1 MPTMKTPFRDRQALK
16 RLRKMEQSASLRIGE
31 HITSAFVRPWR
42 FPFLPVTFPLLCL
55 RIGLERIGWMEQPEQ
70 RVEWARPS
78 DGHGVLVYVDG
89 FTKQHAKHVRQDLED
104 MKQLQPGI
112 EIVVVCTSSF
122 QSIFKDAAF
131 PVFILPEKQ
140 HLPPK
145 KFEDWGALLEEQLG
159 GVSGFFD
166 PAMVLVVGPYPH
178 RALKNLVRSNP
189 SLNLVLDQ
197 RPNKKNRKDSSSSFY
212 THLSGVI
219 RSRLDRNDVPDNV
232 IVHRVGKIGMASW
245 LSNVFESIE
254 ATPENTHA
262 FSVENSNQLIE
273 VSRNAGRDTS
283 IISNLIDKLNVEHGI
298 EKTHALLMFT
308 LINFELQDETQDK
321 KYTRDLFV
329 AAIRSLG
336 RTNFEHMLELAE
348 WRLHRY
354 QDERAAK
361 SVIQFLRNAERLEE
375 ATTYLKYIKDEEWKK
390 REIQTVTTRML
401 AQYGIQERDSKAF
414 ESMEPFEIE
423 AIVRAELEQG
433 AFHRLK
439 IELSSARG
447 GAKRKTNVLQN
458 VLKATVEIH
467 NTLLHELILEYGM
480 FEHDSVHLARRLN
493 TFFLL
498 YGNAASAMRALE
510 LGPIEKLEAEIK
522 KTLTISAKINNTWL
536 NSIGPLSIKS
546 TIKSKPNTVLYLA
559 HMALPFE
566 SAGYCTR
573 THGLLTNLSRYNPNI
588 SVQTRL
594 GYPLDKGKL
603 RHLSEDDVKP
613 KFNVDGLIYAYETA
627 VDPGIADADERAY
640 IERASLA
647 LVERARSTR
656 PALIQAASNHV
667 NGAIGLTAARA
678 LGLPFVYEV
687 RGLWHMSR
695 VARQP
700 HFLHHAEYEAM
711 DAAEVAICKEADFV
725 LAITHAVRH
734 YLIDK
739 GVAKD
744 RILVLP
750 NGVDTHRFTP
760 IEPDEDLRS
769 ELEIGEGIVIGYVG
783 SFVKY
788 EGLDLLVEAFAK
800 LRESH
805 PNVYLLLVGDGDT
818 RNELEALVDQLDIR
832 DGVRFTG
839 RVPHDEVNR
848 YHSIINIAPFP
859 RTPDIVC
866 EFISPLKPFES
877 MAMGQVVVGS
887 DVAAL
892 REIITDGEHGRLF
905 KKGDSHDLFEVLSTL
920 VSNPEEMSRL
930 RSSGLDWVKEHR
942 DWSKLAS
949 YLNEVHNAM
958 FTGDEPPELLGSG
971 QALTILNGKV
981 STMIQGKPNLMV
993 IMDEFST
1000 TALSADANLVR
1011 PTPEN
1016 WRALLD
1022 QHRID
1027 MLVVES
1033 AWEGNDGTWHHKVGW
1048 YSDEE
1053 ITDLKH
1059 LVESCRGRN
1068 IPTVFYNKEDP
1079 VHFNRF
1085 SKTSAMFDHVFT
1097 TDEGCI
1103 TRYEALEHSSIQSVD
1118 WIQFAAQPDVHHPYD
1133 VMLSDRGGI
1142 AFAGTYY
1149 AGKYPERCEKMDM
1162 LFDAAAN
1169 HDLVIYDRQSDG
1181 GNPQYVFPERFTS
1194 HVRNKLEYHEMLQ
1207 KHREHRIFLNVN
1219 SVEDSLTMAARRIF
1233 EIPASGA
1240 CLVSGPGLAVREVFG
1255 NTVPMVHS
1263 SEQANATLTALM
1275 ADEDFLR
1282 YTIQATRHI
1291 VLKRHL
1297 NNHRLQKM
1305 LNASSLTLQRPHS
1318 VADTVIVS
1326 DTSTSIRDICLW
1338 FARQELEFTHLV
1350 LPSLPTTKA
1359 EELLVN
1365 LLQNRG
1371 LRVSHEPPKPST
1383 SPTIHIYEVMAFD
1396 HHGLDALFNEMRSTP
1411 HTVHFKSP
1419 SGELLATCNQ
1429 PTSEI
1434 EFTLEHHIFT
1444 STPQK
1449 LISTITDH
1457 TFTEFPST
1465 ILIAGHDLKF
1475 AMPIVEVLEEM
1486 GIRVLIDKWDNHNKF
1501 DAEKSRS
1508 LLEKAD
1514 AVWCEW
1520 ALGNVEWYS
1529 HAVKSG
1535 MPFFVRYHLQE
1546 RNYDYL
1552 TNSNQEAISNIA
1564 FVCQHY
1570 ETNAREIG
1578 QIDDTTPTSVIPNTM
1593 NIRGKYKRKNDNYSI
1608 GFVGM
1613 VPARKRLD
1621 LALDLLEEL
1630 LEHDSRY
1637 TLKVVGKN
1645 PEEYGWLMKRDDE
1658 REYYQNIRS
1667 RLESNPLL
1675 KSRVEFLGF
1684 VDDIREFYSSVGH
1697 VISTSD
1703 FESYH
1708 LTLADGPLHGAA
1720 AHSLSWDGA
1729 DHIYTKSWLNETIL
1743 EIAKSIRAQNDK
1755 NTTAY
1760 EAEKQS
1766 LHLVPQMSSEIIA
1779 LSMLQ
1784 ALGGVSE

>member
-1 MPTMKTPFRDRQALK
+1 MNPSLRDRQALK
-16 RLRKMEQSASLRIGE
+16 RLRKMEQSVSLRLGE
-31 HITSAFVRPWR
+31 HITKSIVQPWR
-42 FPFLPVTFPLLCL
+42 FPFLPLTFSALTIRL
-55 RIGLERIGWMEQPEQ
+55 GLEKMGLITPPES
-70 RVEWARPS
+70 RVEWKRAIE
-78 DGHGVLVYVDG
+78 GKGLLVFVDG
-89 FTKQHAKHVRQDLED
+89 YTSTHVASVKQDLED
-104 MKQLQPGI
+104 VLTLTENI
-112 EIVVVCTSSF
+112 EITVVCTSRF
-122 QSIFKDAAF
+122 KSIFLDTHF
-131 PVFILPEKQ
+131 PVFVVPDKTDLPRDKI
-140 HLPPK
+140 
-145 KFEDWGALLEEQLG
+145 EDWGILLEEQIG
-159 GVSGFFD
+159 GVSSFFQ
-166 PAMVLVVGPYPH
+166 PSVVLIIGPYPH
-178 RALKNLVRSNP
+178 RPLKNLVRSNP
-189 SLNLVLDQ
+189 TIRLIHDQ
-197 RPNKKNRKDSSSSFY
+197 RPKIDSRKKYPNQVY
-212 THLSGVI
+212 THLSGVL
-219 RSRLDRNDVPDNV
+219 RSRGDRDEIPEAVT
-232 IVHRVGKIGMASW
+232 VHRVDKIGMASW
-245 LSNVFESIE
+245 LTRMLESIE
-254 ATPENTHA
+254 STTEDMIEFKIEA
-262 FSVENSNQLIE
+262 SNRLIGAAK
-273 VSRNAGRDTS
+273 NAGRDTNK
-283 IISNLIDKLNVEHGI
+283 ISDLISEMNVEHGI
-298 EKTHALLMFT
+298 EKTHALLMYT

-336 RTNFEHMLELAE
+336 KTNFEHMLELAE

-361 SVIQFLRNAERLEE
+361 SVIQFLRNAERVEE
-375 ATTYLKYIKDEEWKK
+375 ATGYLKYVKDEEWKK

-401 AQYGIQERDSKAF
+401 AQYGLQGGESKDF
-414 ESMEPFEIE
+414 ESLEPFEVE
-423 AIVRAELEQG
+423 AIVRAELEEG

-439 IELSSARG
+439 IELSWAKG
-447 GAKRKTNVLQN
+447 GIKRKMKVLQN
-458 VLKATVEIH
+458 ILKASVEIH
-467 NTLLHELILEYGM
+467 NPLLHDLVSEFGL

-493 TFFLL
+493 GFFLL
-498 YGNAASAMRALE
+498 YGDALSAMRALE
-510 LGPIEKLEAEIK
+510 FGPIEKLETELK
-522 KTLTISAKINNTWL
+522 KTSNISTKINNKWLPSIGPISAK
-536 NSIGPLSIKS
+536 S
-546 TIKSKPNTVLYLA
+546 TFKSKPGSVLYLA
-559 HMALPFE
+559 HMSLPFE

-573 THGLLTNLSRYNPNI
+573 THGLLTNLLNFNPKI

-603 RHLSEDDVKP
+603 RHLTEEDVKAQY
-613 KFNVDGLIYAYETA
+613 VIDGLTYTYEQG
-627 VDPGIADADERAY
+627 VDPGIGDSDEVTY
-640 IERASLA
+640 IERAALA
-647 LVERARSTR
+647 LIERARSTR

-700 HFLHHAEYEAM
+700 HFLHHADYEAM

-739 GVAKD
+739 GVSKD

-760 IEPDEDLRS
+760 MKSDEDLRS

-800 LRESH
+800 LRGH
-805 PNVYLLLVGDGDT
+805 HQNIYLLLVGDGDT
-818 RNELEALVDQLDIR
+818 RNQLEALVDQLDIR

-839 RVPHDEVNR
+839 RVPHDDVNR
-848 YHSIINIAPFP
+848 YHSIIDIAPFP

-930 RSSGLDWVKEHR
+930 KDSGLEWVKEHR
-942 DWSKLAS
+942 DWTKLAS
-949 YLNEVHNAM
+949 YLNEVHNAI
-958 FTGDEPPELLGSG
+958 FTGGEPPELLGTG

-981 STMIQGKPNLMV
+981 STVIQGKPNLMV

-1016 WRALLD
+1016 WQGLLD
-1022 QHRID
+1022 EHRID

-1033 AWEGNDGTWHHKVGW
+1033 AWEGNDGAWHHKVGW
-1048 YSDEE
+1048 YSEEE
-1053 ITDLKH
+1053 IADLKQ
-1059 LVESCRGRN
+1059 LVEACRNRN
-1068 IPTVFYNKEDP
+1068 ISTVFYNKEDP

-1085 SKTSAMFDHVFT
+1085 SKTSALFDHVFT

-1103 TRYEALEHSSIQSVD
+1103 MRYEALENSSIQSVD

-1133 VMLSDRGGI
+1133 VRLSDRSDI

-1169 HDLVIYDRQSDG
+1169 HGLVIYDRQSDG
-1181 GNPQYVFPERFTS
+1181 GNPQYVFPGRFTS
-1194 HVRNKLEYHEMLQ
+1194 HVRNKLEYREMLE

-1263 SEQANATLTALM
+1263 SEQANATLAALM
-1275 ADEDFLR
+1275 ADEAFLR
-1282 YTIQATRHI
+1282 YTIQASRHI

-1305 LNASSLTLQRPHS
+1305 LNASGLTLQQPSS
-1318 VADTVIVS
+1318 VADTVIVT

-1338 FARQELEFTHLV
+1338 FARQELDFTHLV
-1350 LPSLPTTKA
+1350 LPSAPTTKA

-1371 LRVSHEPPKPST
+1371 LKVSYERPEHST
-1383 SPTIHIYEVMAFD
+1383 SPTILIYNVMAFD

-1411 HTVHFKSP
+1411 HTVHLKS
-1419 SGELLATCNQ
+1419 STGDLLATCEQ
-1429 PTSEI
+1429 PSSEV
-1434 EFTLEHHIFT
+1434 EFTLEYHET
-1444 STPQK
+1444 SSTPQK
-1449 LISTITDH
+1449 LISTITGH
-1457 TFTEFPST
+1457 TFTDAPST

-1475 AMPIVEVLEEM
+1475 AMPIVEVMEEM
-1486 GIRVLIDKWDNHNKF
+1486 GLRVLVDKWDNHNTF
-1501 DAEKSRS
+1501 NAEKSRN
-1508 LLEKAD
+1508 LLKEAD
-1514 AVWCEW
+1514 AIWCEW

-1529 HAVKSG
+1529 QNIESG
-1535 MPFFVRYHLQE
+1535 IPLFVRYHSQE
-1546 RNYDYL
+1546 YKLDYL
-1552 TNSNQEAISNIA
+1552 FDSNRNAITNLSFVGPNLLKIA
-1564 FVCQHY
+1564 S
-1570 ETNAREIG
+1570 ELG
-1578 QIDDTTPTSVIPNTM
+1578 QTKNVKNTSIIPNVLTVKNRM
-1593 NIRGKYKRKNDNYSI
+1593 LKRHDNYAI
-1608 GFVGM
+1608 GFVGL
-1613 VPARKRLD
+1613 VPKSKRLD
-1621 LALDLLEEL
+1621 LAVSL
-1630 LEHDSRY
+1630 LEHLQKFDKRY
-1637 TLKVVGKN
+1637 TLKVAGNLPSHYKWMKNRKEESDFFDGVFAKIETNHELKGKI
-1645 PEEYGWLMKRDDE
+1645 EFCGYIDDMA
-1658 REYYQNIRS
+1658 
-1667 RLESNPLL
+1667 
-1675 KSRVEFLGF
+1675 
-1684 VDDIREFYSSVGH
+1684 EFYSSVGH
-1697 VISTSD
+1697 VVSTSD
-1703 FESYH
+1703 FESFH
-1708 LTLADGPLHGAA
+1708 LTLADGPVMGCA
-1720 AHSLSWDGA
+1720 AHSLKWDGSEEL
-1729 DHIYTKSWLNETIL
+1729 YTDLWLNDDISMMANRIHMLNKTNQTSYY
-1743 EIAKSIRAQNDK
+1743 ASM
-1755 NTTAY
+1755 
-1760 EAEKQS
+1760 QS
-1766 LHLVPQMSSEIIA
+1766 YHLVKQMQPEQIA
-1779 LSMLQ
+1779 LSILS
-1784 ALGGVSE
+1784 AIGGEV

>member
-1 MPTMKTPFRDRQALK
+1 MNSALRDRQALK
-16 RLRKMEQSASLRIGE
+16 RLRKMEQSVSLRIGE
-31 HITSAFVRPWR
+31 HITKSIVQPWR
-42 FPFLPVTFPLLCL
+42 LPILPLTFPALCL
-55 RIGLERIGWMEQPEQ
+55 RIGMEKAGLITKPES
-70 RVEWARPS
+70 RVEWQREVE
-78 DGHGVLVYVDG
+78 GKGLLVFVDG
-89 FTKQHAKHVRQDLED
+89 YTTTHVSSVKQDLED
-104 MKQLQPGI
+104 ISTLRKDLD
-112 EIVVVCTSSF
+112 IVVVTTTRYQKTFAST
-122 QSIFKDAAF
+122 DF
-131 PVFILPEKQ
+131 PVFVIPEKSD
-140 HLPPK
+140 LSG
-145 KFEDWGALLEEQLG
+145 ERIDDWGILLEEQIG
-159 GVSGFFD
+159 GISSFFH
-166 PAMVLVVGPYPH
+166 PSMVLIIGPYPH
-178 RALKNLVRSNP
+178 RSLKNLVRANP
-189 SLNLVLDQ
+189 ALRLIHDQ
-197 RPNKKNRKDSSSSFY
+197 RPRAESRKKYPTQIY
-212 THLSGVI
+212 THLSGVL
-219 RSRLDRNDVPDNV
+219 RSRLDRDDVPDDV
-232 IVHRVGKIGMASW
+232 TVHRVDKIGMASW
-245 LSNVFESIE
+245 LSSVFESIE
-254 ATPENTHA
+254 ATTENTHA
-262 FSVENSNQLIE
+262 FNIETSNQLIE
-273 VSRNAGRDTS
+273 AARNAGRDTS
-283 IISNLIDKLNVEHGI
+283 VISNLIDKLNVEHGI

-361 SVIQFLRNAERLEE
+361 SVIQFLRNAERVEE

-401 AQYGIQERDSKAF
+401 AQYGIQGSDSKDF
-414 ESMEPFEIE
+414 ESMEPFEVE

-439 IELSSARG
+439 IELSWAKG
-447 GAKRKTNVLQN
+447 GVKRKTNVLQN
-458 VLKATVEIH
+458 ILKATVEIH
-467 NTLLHELILEYGM
+467 NTLLHELILDYGL

-498 YGNAASAMRALE
+498 YGDSPSAMRALE
-510 LGPIEKLEAEIK
+510 LGPIEKLEAEIQ
-522 KTLTISAKINNTWL
+522 KTSTISAKINNTWL
-536 NSIGPLSIKS
+536 SSIGPLSVKS
-546 TIKSKPNTVLYLA
+546 TLKSKPNTILYLA

-573 THGLLTNLSRYNPNI
+573 THGLLTNLSRFNPNI

-613 KFNVDGLIYAYETA
+613 EFTVDGLIYGYEKA
-627 VDPGIADADERAY
+627 VDQGIADADERAY
-640 IERASLA
+640 IERAALA
-647 LVERARSTR
+647 LIERARTTR

-700 HFLHHAEYEAM
+700 HFLHHANYQAM

-739 GVAKD
+739 GVPED

-760 IEPDEDLRS
+760 IEPDEDLRA

-800 LRESH
+800 LRERH
-805 PNVYLLLVGDGDT
+805 AGVYLLLVGDGDT
-818 RNELEALVDQLDIR
+818 RNELEAMVDQLGIR

-839 RVPHDEVNR
+839 RVPHDDVNR
-848 YHSIINIAPFP
+848 YHSIIDIAPFP

-930 RSSGLDWVKEHR
+930 RDSGLDWVKEHR
-942 DWSKLAS
+942 DWNKLAS
-949 YLNEVHNAM
+949 YLHEVHNAI
-958 FTGDEPPELLGSG
+958 FTGGEPPELLGSG

-981 STMIQGKPNLMV
+981 STVLQGKPNLMV

-1011 PTPEN
+1011 PTPDN
-1016 WRALLD
+1016 WQVLLD
-1022 QHRID
+1022 DHRID

-1033 AWEGNDGTWHHKVGW
+1033 AWEGNDGAWHHKVGW
-1048 YSDEE
+1048 YSEEE
-1053 ITDLKH
+1053 IAELKQ
-1059 LVESCRGRN
+1059 LVEACRDRN

-1085 SKTSAMFDHVFT
+1085 SKTSALFDHVFT

-1133 VMLSDRGGI
+1133 TVLSDRSDI

-1162 LFDAAAN
+1162 LFDAAAD
-1169 HDLVIYDRQSDG
+1169 HSLVIYDRQSDG
-1181 GNPQYVFPERFTS
+1181 GNPQYVFPERFLS
-1194 HVRNKLEYHEMLQ
+1194 HVHDKLEYHEMLQ

-1263 SEQANATLTALM
+1263 SEQAHATLDALM
-1275 ADEDFLR
+1275 ADEAFLR
-1282 YTIQATRHI
+1282 YTIQASRQI
-1291 VLKRHL
+1291 VLKQHL
-1297 NNHRLQKM
+1297 NSHRLQKM
-1305 LNASSLTLQRPHS
+1305 LNASSLTLQRPSS
-1318 VADTVIVS
+1318 VADTVIVT
-1326 DTSTSIRDICLW
+1326 DTSTSIHDICLW

-1350 LPSLPTTKA
+1350 LPSAPSTKA

-1365 LLQNRG
+1365 LLKRRG
-1371 LRVSHEPPKPST
+1371 LKVSYEQPEAST
-1383 SPTIHIYEVMAFD
+1383 SPTIRIHEVRAFD
-1396 HHGLDALFNEMRSTP
+1396 HHGLNSMFNEMRSTP
-1411 HTVHFKSP
+1411 HTVHLKS
-1419 SGELLATCNQ
+1419 STGDLLATCKQ

-1434 EFTLEHHIFT
+1434 EFSLEHHVPT
-1444 STPQK
+1444 LPPEK
-1449 LISTITDH
+1449 LISTITEH
-1457 TFTEFPST
+1457 TFTEVPST

-1486 GIRVLIDKWDNHNKF
+1486 GIRVLVDKWDNHNKF
-1501 DAEKSRS
+1501 DAEQSRT

-1529 HAVKSG
+1529 QNIKSG
-1535 MPFFVRYHLQE
+1535 IPLFVRYHSQE
-1546 RNYDYL
+1546 YKLDYL
-1552 TNSNQEAISNIA
+1552 FDSNRNAITNLSFVGLNLLKIA
-1564 FVCQHY
+1564 SDL
-1570 ETNAREIG
+1570 G
-1578 QIDDTTPTSVIPNTM
+1578 QTENVKNTSIIPN
-1593 NIRGKYKRKNDNYSI
+1593 ILAIKNQMLGRHDNYVI
-1608 GFVGM
+1608 GFVGL
-1613 VPARKRLD
+1613 VPKSKRLD
-1621 LALDLLEEL
+1621 LAVNL
-1630 LEHDSRY
+1630 LEHLQKLDKRY
-1637 TLKVVGKN
+1637 SLKVAGNLPDNYSWMKNRKDESEFFDNVFGKIGAN
-1645 PEEYGWLMKRDDE
+1645 HELKGKIEFCGHIDDMA
-1658 REYYQNIRS
+1658 
-1667 RLESNPLL
+1667 
-1675 KSRVEFLGF
+1675 
-1684 VDDIREFYSSVGH
+1684 EFYSSVGH
-1697 VISTSD
+1697 VVSTSD
-1703 FESYH
+1703 FESFH
-1708 LTLADGPLHGAA
+1708 LTLADGPVMGCA
-1720 AHSLSWDGA
+1720 AHSLKWDGSEQ
-1729 DHIYTKSWLNETIL
+1729 IYTDLWLNDDIHLMADRIHMLNKTNQTSYY
-1743 EIAKSIRAQNDK
+1743 ASM
-1755 NTTAY
+1755 
-1760 EAEKQS
+1760 QS
-1766 LHLVPQMSSEIIA
+1766 HHLVKQMQPEQVA
-1779 LSMLQ
+1779 LSILS
-1784 ALGGVSE
+1784 AIWGGIE

>member
-1 MPTMKTPFRDRQALK
+1 MNSALRDRQALK
-16 RLRKMEQSASLRIGE
+16 RLRKMEQSVSLRIGE
-31 HITSAFVRPWR
+31 HLTRSIVQPWR
-42 FPFLPVTFPLLCL
+42 LPILPLTFSALCL
-55 RIGLERIGWMEQPEQ
+55 RIGLEKTGLISSPES
-70 RVEWARPS
+70 RVEWQREVQGKGLLVFI
-78 DGHGVLVYVDG
+78 DGYTNTHVSSVKQDIEDLVSLR
-89 FTKQHAKHVRQDLED
+89 KDLE
-104 MKQLQPGI
+104 
-112 EIVVVCTSSF
+112 VAVVCTSCY
-122 QSIFKDAAF
+122 QNIFSDADF
-131 PVFILPEKQ
+131 PVFTLPDKSELLGKRID
-140 HLPPK
+140 
-145 KFEDWGALLEEQLG
+145 DWGILLEEQIG
-159 GVSGFFD
+159 GVSSFFQ
-166 PAMVLVVGPYPH
+166 PSMVLIIGPYPH
-178 RALKNLVRSNP
+178 RPLKNLVRANP
-189 SLNLVLDQ
+189 AVRLIHDQ
-197 RPNKKNRKDSSSSFY
+197 RPRVDSKKKYPTQIY
-212 THLSGVI
+212 THLTGVL
-219 RSRLDRNDVPDNV
+219 RSRLDRDNIPDAV
-232 IVHRVGKIGMASW
+232 TVHRVDKIGMASW
-245 LSNVFESIE
+245 LSRVLESIE
-254 ATPENTHA
+254 TPKENATEFNNEA
-262 FSVENSNQLIE
+262 SYRLIE
-273 VSRNAGRDTS
+273 TSKNAGRDTNKIS
-283 IISNLIDKLNVEHGI
+283 AIINEINLEHGI
-298 EKTHALLMFT
+298 EKTHALLMHT

-336 RTNFEHMLELAE
+336 GTNFEHMLELAE

-361 SVIQFLRNAERLEE
+361 SVIQFLRNAERVEE
-375 ATTYLKYIKDEEWKK
+375 ATGYLKYVKDEEWKK

-401 AQYGIQERDSKAF
+401 AQYGLQGGESKDF
-414 ESMEPFEIE
+414 ESLEPFEVE
-423 AIVRAELEQG
+423 AIVRAELEEG

-439 IELSSARG
+439 IELSWAKG
-447 GAKRKTNVLQN
+447 GIKRKMKVLQN
-458 VLKATVEIH
+458 ILKASVEIH
-467 NTLLHELILEYGM
+467 NPLLHDLVSEFGL

-493 TFFLL
+493 GFFLL
-498 YGNAASAMRALE
+498 YGDALSAMRALE
-510 LGPIEKLEAEIK
+510 FGPIEKLETELK
-522 KTLTISAKINNTWL
+522 KTSNISTKINNKWLPSIGPISAK
-536 NSIGPLSIKS
+536 S
-546 TIKSKPNTVLYLA
+546 TFKSKPGSVLYLA
-559 HMALPFE
+559 HMSLPFE

-573 THGLLTNLSRYNPNI
+573 THGLLTNLLNFNPKI

-603 RHLSEDDVKP
+603 RHLTEEDVKAQY
-613 KFNVDGLIYAYETA
+613 VIDGLTYTYEQG
-627 VDPGIADADERAY
+627 VDPGIGDSDEVTY
-640 IERASLA
+640 IERAALA
-647 LVERARSTR
+647 LIERARSTR

-700 HFLHHAEYEAM
+700 HFLHHADYEAM

-739 GVAKD
+739 GVPKD

-760 IEPDEDLRS
+760 MKSDEDLRS

-800 LRESH
+800 LRGH
-805 PNVYLLLVGDGDT
+805 HQNIYLLLVGDGDT
-818 RNELEALVDQLDIR
+818 RNQLEALVDQLDIR

-839 RVPHDEVNR
+839 RVPHDDVNR
-848 YHSIINIAPFP
+848 YHSIIDIAPFP

-930 RSSGLDWVKEHR
+930 KDSGLEWVKEHR
-942 DWSKLAS
+942 DWTKLAS
-949 YLNEVHNAM
+949 YLNEVHNAI
-958 FTGDEPPELLGSG
+958 FTGGEPPELLGTG

-981 STMIQGKPNLMV
+981 STVIQGKPNLMV

-1016 WRALLD
+1016 WQGLLD
-1022 QHRID
+1022 EHRID

-1033 AWEGNDGTWHHKVGW
+1033 AWEGNDGAWHHKVGW
-1048 YSDEE
+1048 YSEEE
-1053 ITDLKH
+1053 IADLKQ
-1059 LVESCRGRN
+1059 LVEACRNRN
-1068 IPTVFYNKEDP
+1068 ISTVFYNKEDP

-1085 SKTSAMFDHVFT
+1085 SKTSALFDHVFT

-1103 TRYEALEHSSIQSVD
+1103 MRYEALENSSIQSVD

-1133 VMLSDRGGI
+1133 VRLSDRSDI

-1169 HDLVIYDRQSDG
+1169 HGLVIYDRQSDG
-1181 GNPQYVFPERFTS
+1181 GNPQYVFPGRFTS
-1194 HVRNKLEYHEMLQ
+1194 HVRNKLEYREMLE

-1263 SEQANATLTALM
+1263 SEQANATLAALM
-1275 ADEDFLR
+1275 ADEAFLR
-1282 YTIQATRHI
+1282 YTIQASRHI

-1305 LNASSLTLQRPHS
+1305 LNASGLTLQQPSS
-1318 VADTVIVS
+1318 VADTVIVT

-1338 FARQELEFTHLV
+1338 FARQELDFTHLV
-1350 LPSLPTTKA
+1350 LPSAPSTKA

-1371 LRVSHEPPKPST
+1371 LKVSYERPEHST
-1383 SPTIHIYEVMAFD
+1383 SPTILIYNVMAFD

-1411 HTVHFKSP
+1411 HTVHLKS
-1419 SGELLATCNQ
+1419 STGDLLATCEQ
-1429 PTSEI
+1429 PSSEV
-1434 EFTLEHHIFT
+1434 EFTLEYHET
-1444 STPQK
+1444 SSTPQK

-1457 TFTEFPST
+1457 TFTDAPST

-1475 AMPIVEVLEEM
+1475 AMPIVEVMEEM
-1486 GIRVLIDKWDNHNKF
+1486 GLRVLVDKWDNHNTF
-1501 DAEKSRS
+1501 NAEKSRN
-1508 LLEKAD
+1508 LLKEAD
-1514 AVWCEW
+1514 AIWCEW

-1529 HAVKSG
+1529 QNIEAG
-1535 MPFFVRYHLQE
+1535 IPLFVRYHSQE
-1546 RNYDYL
+1546 YKLDYL
-1552 TNSNQEAISNIA
+1552 FDSNRNAITNLSFVGPNLLKIA
-1564 FVCQHY
+1564 S
-1570 ETNAREIG
+1570 ELG
-1578 QIDDTTPTSVIPNTM
+1578 QTKNVKNTSIIPNVLTVKNRM
-1593 NIRGKYKRKNDNYSI
+1593 LKRHDNYAI
-1608 GFVGM
+1608 GFVGL
-1613 VPARKRLD
+1613 VPKSKRLD
-1621 LALDLLEEL
+1621 LAVSL
-1630 LEHDSRY
+1630 LEHLQKFDKRY
-1637 TLKVVGKN
+1637 TLKVAGNLPDSYKWMKNRKEESDFFDGIFAKLEGNHELKGKI
-1645 PEEYGWLMKRDDE
+1645 EFCGHIDDMA
-1658 REYYQNIRS
+1658 
-1667 RLESNPLL
+1667 
-1675 KSRVEFLGF
+1675 
-1684 VDDIREFYSSVGH
+1684 EFYSSVGH
-1697 VISTSD
+1697 VVSTSD
-1703 FESYH
+1703 FESFH
-1708 LTLADGPLHGAA
+1708 LTLADGPVLGCA
-1720 AHSLSWDGA
+1720 AHSLKWDGSEK
-1729 DHIYTKSWLNETIL
+1729 IYSDLWLNDDIL
-1743 EIAKSIRAQNDK
+1743 LMANRINMLNKTNQTSYYASM
-1755 NTTAY
+1755 
-1760 EAEKQS
+1760 QS
-1766 LHLVPQMSSEIIA
+1766 HHLVKQMQPEQVT
-1779 LSMLQ
+1779 LSILS
-1784 ALGGVSE
+1784 AIGEGIE

>member
-1 MPTMKTPFRDRQALK
+1 MNSGLRDRQALK
-16 RLRKMEQSASLRIGE
+16 RLRKMEQSVSLRIGE
-31 HITSAFVRPWR
+31 HITKSIVQPWR
-42 FPFLPVTFPLLCL
+42 LPIFPLTFPALCL
-55 RIGLERIGWMEQPEQ
+55 RIGLEKIGLLAKPES
-70 RVEWARPS
+70 RVEWQREVE
-78 DGHGVLVYVDG
+78 GKGLLVFVDG
-89 FTKQHAKHVRQDLED
+89 YTTTHVDSVRQDLED
-104 MKQLQPGI
+104 ISTLRKDFDI
-112 EIVVVCTSSF
+112 AVVCTSKY
-122 QSIFKDAAF
+122 QKIFSDTGF
-131 PVFILPEKQ
+131 PVFVLPEKSD
-140 HLPPK
+140 LSGDRID
-145 KFEDWGALLEEQLG
+145 DWGVLLEEQIG
-159 GVSGFFD
+159 GISSFFH
-166 PAMVLVVGPYPH
+166 PSMVLIVGPYPH
-178 RALKNLVRSNP
+178 RSLKNLVRANP
-189 SLNLVLDQ
+189 AIRLIHDQ
-197 RPNKKNRKDSSSSFY
+197 RPRVDSRKKYPTQTY
-212 THLSGVI
+212 THLSGVL
-219 RSRLDRNDVPDNV
+219 RSRLDRDVIPDTV
-232 IVHRVGKIGMASW
+232 TVHRVDKIGMASW
-245 LSNVFESIE
+245 LSTVLESIDSWTEDALTFNIE
-254 ATPENTHA
+254 A
-262 FSVENSNQLIE
+262 SNQLIE
-273 VSRNAGRDTS
+273 AAKNAGRDTDK
-283 IISNLIDKLNVEHGI
+283 ISNRINEMNLEHGI

-308 LINFELQDETQDK
+308 LINFELQDETPDK

-361 SVIQFLRNAERLEE
+361 SVIQFLRNAERVEE
-375 ATTYLKYIKDEEWKK
+375 ATAYLKYVKDEEWRK
-390 REIQTVTTRML
+390 REIQTVTNRML
-401 AQYGIQERDSKAF
+401 AQYGIQGSDSKDF

-439 IELSSARG
+439 IELSWAKG
-447 GAKRKTNVLQN
+447 GMKRKTKVLQN
-458 VLKATVEIH
+458 ILKASVEIH
-467 NTLLHELILEYGM
+467 NPLLHDLVLEFGL
-480 FEHDSVHLARRLN
+480 FEHDSAHLARRLN
-493 TFFLL
+493 KFFLL
-498 YGNAASAMRALE
+498 YGDAASSMRALE
-510 LGPIEKLEAEIK
+510 LGPVEQLELEIR
-522 KTLTISAKINNTWL
+522 KTATILAKINHTWL
-536 NSIGPLSIKS
+536 SSIGPISVKS

-573 THGLLTNLSRYNPNI
+573 THGLLTNLSRFNPKI
-588 SVQTRL
+588 SVQARL

-613 KFNVDGLIYAYETA
+613 EFTVDGLIYGYEKA
-627 VDPGIADADERAY
+627 LDQGIADTDQGAY
-640 IERASLA
+640 IERAALA
-647 LVERARSTR
+647 LIERARSTR

-700 HFLHHAEYEAM
+700 HFLHHADYQAM
-711 DAAEVAICKEADFV
+711 DEAELAVCKEADFV

-739 GVAKD
+739 GVCEE

-760 IEPDEDLRS
+760 IEVDESLRS
-769 ELEIGEGIVIGYVG
+769 ELKIGKGIVIGYVG

-800 LRESH
+800 LRERH
-805 PNVYLLLVGDGDT
+805 PSTYLLLVGDGDT
-818 RNELEALVDQLDIR
+818 RNELEAMVDQLDIR

-839 RVPHDEVNR
+839 RVPHDDVNR

-892 REIITDGEHGRLF
+892 REIIADGQHGRLF
-905 KKGDSHDLFEVLSTL
+905 KKGDSHDLYEVLSSL

-930 RSSGLDWVKEHR
+930 RVSGLDWVKEHR

-949 YLNEVHNAM
+949 YLHEVHNAI
-958 FTGDEPPELLGSG
+958 FTGGEPPELLGSG

-981 STMIQGKPNLMV
+981 STVIQGKPNLMV

-1000 TALSADANLVR
+1000 TALSADAHLVR
-1011 PTPEN
+1011 PKPEN
-1016 WRALLD
+1016 WQTLLD
-1022 QHRID
+1022 EHRID

-1033 AWEGNDGTWHHKVGW
+1033 AWEGNDGAWHHKVGW
-1048 YSDEE
+1048 YSEEE
-1053 ITDLKH
+1053 IADLKL
-1059 LVESCRGRN
+1059 LVQACRDRN

-1085 SKTSAMFDHVFT
+1085 SKTSALFDHVFT

-1133 VMLSDRGGI
+1133 VMFLDRNDI

-1169 HDLVIYDRQSDG
+1169 HGLVIYDRQSDG
-1181 GNPQYVFPERFTS
+1181 ENPQYVFPERFAP
-1194 HVRNKLEYHEMLQ
+1194 HVRSKLEYQEMLQ

-1255 NTVPMVHS
+1255 NTVPMVSS
-1263 SEQANATLTALM
+1263 SEQANATLDALM
-1275 ADEDFLR
+1275 ADEAFLR
-1282 YTIQATRHI
+1282 YTIQASRHI

-1305 LNASSLTLQRPHS
+1305 LNASGLTLQRPSS

-1350 LPSLPTTKA
+1350 LPSAPSTKA

-1371 LRVSHEPPKPST
+1371 LRVRYEQPEHSN
-1383 SPTIHIYEVMAFD
+1383 SPTILIHKVTAFD
-1396 HHGLDALFNEMRSTP
+1396 HHGLDALFSEMQSTP
-1411 HTVHFKSP
+1411 HTVHFKS
-1419 SGELLATCNQ
+1419 STGELLATCKQ

-1434 EFTLEHHIFT
+1434 EFTLEHLV
-1444 STPQK
+1444 SSSAPEK
-1449 LISTITDH
+1449 LISSITDH
-1457 TFTEFPST
+1457 TFTEAPSS

-1475 AMPIVEVLEEM
+1475 AMPIVEVMEEM

-1501 DAEKSRS
+1501 DAEKSRA
-1508 LLEKAD
+1508 LLEEVD

-1520 ALGNVEWYS
+1520 ALGNVEWFS
-1529 HAVKSG
+1529 HAIEPG
-1535 MPFFVRYHLQE
+1535 TPLFVRYHLQE
-1546 RNYDYL
+1546 RELEYL
-1552 TNSNQEAISNIA
+1552 NSAKQENITNVS
-1564 FVCQHY
+1564 FVCDY
-1570 ETNAREIG
+1570 YRENSYKIG
-1578 QIDDTTPTSVIPNTM
+1578 QLSQSVPSSVIPNLLERKDTS
-1593 NIRGKYKRKNDNYSI
+1593 KRKNNNFSI
-1608 GFVGM
+1608 GFIGM
-1613 VPARKRLD
+1613 VPKRKRLD
-1621 LALDLLEEL
+1621 LVLDLLESL
-1630 LEHDSRY
+1630 QKKDPRY
-1637 TLKVVGKN
+1637 RLKIVGKHPDEYAWLQNREEEKLYYDSIKNRLDQN
-1645 PEEYGWLMKRDDE
+1645 PVLASK
-1658 REYYQNIRS
+1658 I
-1667 RLESNPLL
+1667 
-1675 KSRVEFLGF
+1675 EFLGF
-1684 VDDIREFYSSVGH
+1684 VDDISEFYSSVGH
-1697 VISTSD
+1697 VVSTSD
-1703 FESYH
+1703 YESFH
-1708 LTLADGPLHGAA
+1708 LTLADGPSLGCA
-1720 AHSLSWDGA
+1720 AHTLKWDG
-1729 DHIYTKSWLNETIL
+1729 SETIYNDLWLTNDIDAMGERIHELNLCNRTSYHAHKQL
-1743 EIAKSIRAQNDK
+1743 EYLSG
-1755 NTTAY
+1755 
-1760 EAEKQS
+1760 
-1766 LHLVPQMSSEIIA
+1766 QMQPERIA
-1779 LSMLQ
+1779 LSILT
-1784 ALGGVSE
+1784 AISGGGSDA

>member
-1 MPTMKTPFRDRQALK
+1 MNSSLRDRQALK
-16 RLRKMEQSASLRIGE
+16 RLRKMEQSISLRIGE
-31 HITSAFVRPWR
+31 HITKSILQPWR
-42 FPFLPVTFPLLCL
+42 LPILPLTFPVLCL
-55 RIGLERIGWMEQPEQ
+55 RIGMEKVGFITKPES
-70 RVEWARPS
+70 RVEWQREVE
-78 DGHGVLVYVDG
+78 GKGLLVFVDG
-89 FTKQHAKHVRQDLED
+89 YTNTHVSSVKQDLED
-104 MKQLQPGI
+104 IFTLRKDLD
-112 EIVVVCTSSF
+112 IVVVTTTRYQRTF
-122 QSIFKDAAF
+122 ANTDF
-131 PVFILPEKQ
+131 PVFVLPEKSD
-140 HLPPK
+140 LSG
-145 KFEDWGALLEEQLG
+145 ERIDDWGILLEEQIG
-159 GVSGFFD
+159 GISSFFQ
-166 PAMVLVVGPYPH
+166 PSMVLIIGPYPH
-178 RALKNLVRSNP
+178 RSLKNLVRANP
-189 SLNLVLDQ
+189 ALRLIHDQ
-197 RPNKKNRKDSSSSFY
+197 RPRLESRKKYPSQIY
-212 THLSGVI
+212 THLSGVM
-219 RSRLDRNDVPDNV
+219 RSRLDRDEVPDEV
-232 IVHRVGKIGMASW
+232 TVHRVEKIGMASW
-245 LSNVFESIE
+245 LSSVFESIE
-254 ATPENTHA
+254 APAENTHA
-262 FSVENSNQLIE
+262 FNIDASNQLIH
-273 VSRNAGRDTS
+273 VARNAGRDTS
-283 IISNLIDKLNVEHGI
+283 VISNLIDTLNVEHGI

-308 LINFELQDETQDK
+308 LINFELQDETQNK
-321 KYTRDLFV
+321 KYTRDLYV

-336 RTNFEHMLELAE
+336 RTNFEHMLELTE

-361 SVIQFLRNAERLEE
+361 SVIQFLRNAERVEE
-375 ATTYLKYIKDEEWKK
+375 ATAYLKYIKDEEWKK

-401 AQYGIQERDSKAF
+401 AQYGIQGSDSKDF
-414 ESMEPFEIE
+414 ESMEPFEVE

-439 IELSSARG
+439 IELSWAKG
-447 GAKRKTNVLQN
+447 GVKRKTRVLQN
-458 VLKATVEIH
+458 ILKATVGIH
-467 NTLLHELILEYGM
+467 NTLLHELILEYGL

-498 YGNAASAMRALE
+498 YGDSTSAMRALE
-510 LGPIEKLEAEIK
+510 LGPIEKLESEIS
-522 KTLTISAKINNTWL
+522 KTLTISAKINKTWL
-536 NSIGPLSIKS
+536 NSIGPLSVKS
-546 TIKSKPNTVLYLA
+546 TIKSKPNTILYLA

-573 THGLLTNLSRYNPNI
+573 THGLLTNFSRFNPNI

-603 RHLSEDDVKP
+603 RHLSEGDVKP
-613 KFNVDGLIYAYETA
+613 EFNVDGLIYAYETA
-627 VDPGIADADERAY
+627 VDRGIADADESAY
-640 IERASLA
+640 IERAALA
-647 LVERARSTR
+647 LIERARSTC

-700 HFLHHAEYEAM
+700 HFLHHADYEAM

-725 LAITHAVRH
+725 LAITHAVRY

-739 GVAKD
+739 GVPKD

-760 IEPDEDLRS
+760 IKADEDLRS

-800 LRESH
+800 LRERHSS
-805 PNVYLLLVGDGDT
+805 VYLLLVGDGDT
-818 RNELEALVDQLDIR
+818 RNELEALVDQLEIR
-832 DGVRFTG
+832 ESVRFTG
-839 RVPHDEVNR
+839 RVPHHDVNR
-848 YHSIINIAPFP
+848 YHSIIDIAPFP

-920 VSNPEEMSRL
+920 VSDPEVMNQLKDSA
-930 RSSGLDWVKEHR
+930 LDWVKDHR
-942 DWSKLAS
+942 DWSKLAF
-949 YLNEVHNAM
+949 YLNEVHNAIL
-958 FTGDEPPELLGSG
+958 TGGESPELLGSG

-981 STMIQGKPNLMV
+981 STVIQGKPNLMV

-1016 WRALLD
+1016 WQDLLD
-1022 QHRID
+1022 GHRID

-1033 AWEGNDGTWHHKVGW
+1033 AWEGNDGAWHHKVGW
-1048 YSDEE
+1048 YTEEE
-1053 ITDLKH
+1053 IADLKQ
-1059 LVESCRGRN
+1059 LVEACKDRN

-1085 SKTSAMFDHVFT
+1085 SKTSALFDHVFT

-1118 WIQFAAQPDVHHPYD
+1118 WIQFAAQPNVHHPYD
-1133 VMLSDRGGI
+1133 VILSDRSDI

-1169 HDLVIYDRQSDG
+1169 HGLVIYDRQSDG

-1194 HVRNKLEYHEMLQ
+1194 HVRSKLEYHEMLQ

-1255 NTVPMVHS
+1255 NTVPVVHS
-1263 SEQANATLTALM
+1263 NEQANATLAALM
-1275 ADEDFLR
+1275 ADEGFLR
-1282 YTIQATRHI
+1282 YTIQASRHI

-1305 LNASSLTLQRPHS
+1305 LNASSLTLQRPSS
-1318 VADTVIVS
+1318 VADTVMVT
-1326 DTSTSIRDICLW
+1326 DMSTSIRDICLW
-1338 FARQELEFTHLV
+1338 FARQKLEFTHLV
-1350 LPSLPTTKA
+1350 LPSTPSTKA
-1359 EELLVN
+1359 EEALVN

-1371 LRVSHEPPKPST
+1371 LTISFDKQGIFDT
-1383 SPTIHIYEVMAFD
+1383 SCIVIYNTLAFD
-1396 HHGLDALFNEMRSTP
+1396 HLSLDALVAEMNSTP
-1411 HTVHFKSP
+1411 HTVHFRSQN
-1419 SGELLATCNQ
+1419 GELLATCQ
-1429 PTSEI
+1429 QSASAHEVD
-1434 EFTLEHHIFT
+1434 LEYFV
-1444 STPQK
+1444 SPQVSK
-1449 LISTITDH
+1449 MSISTISNH
-1457 TFTEFPST
+1457 TFTDVPST

-1475 AMPIVEVLEEM
+1475 AMPIVEVMKEM
-1486 GIRVLIDKWDNHNKF
+1486 GICVLTDKWDNHNKF
-1501 DAEKSRS
+1501 DAEKSRE
-1508 LLEKAD
+1508 LLAQAD

-1529 HAVKSG
+1529 EVVDVG
-1535 MPFFVRYHLQE
+1535 TPLFVRYHLQE
-1546 RNYDYL
+1546 RELEYL
-1552 TNSNQEAISNIA
+1552 DSANQENITHVS
-1564 FVCQHY
+1564 FVCDYYRKHSY
-1570 ETNAREIG
+1570 NIG
-1578 QIDDTTPTSVIPNTM
+1578 QLSESVPSSVIPNLLERKD
-1593 NIRGKYKRKNDNYSI
+1593 ISKKKNDNFAI

-1613 VPARKRLD
+1613 VPKRKRLD
-1621 LALDLLEEL
+1621 LALDLLEIL
-1630 LEHDSRY
+1630 QKKDPRY
-1637 TLKVVGKN
+1637 QLKIVGKHPDEYPWLQGREDEKRYYDLIKTRLIQN
-1645 PEEYGWLMKRDDE
+1645 PILASK
-1658 REYYQNIRS
+1658 I
-1667 RLESNPLL
+1667 
-1675 KSRVEFLGF
+1675 EFLGF
-1684 VDDIREFYSSVGH
+1684 VDDISEVYSSVGH

-1703 FESYH
+1703 FESFH
-1708 LTLADGPLHGAA
+1708 LTLADGPSLGCA
-1720 AHSLSWDGA
+1720 AHTLKWDGSET
-1729 DHIYTKSWLNETIL
+1729 IYNDLWLNDDIESM
-1743 EIAKSIRAQNDK
+1743 AKRIHELNLCNQTSYHAHQ
-1755 NTTAY
+1755 
-1760 EAEKQS
+1760 QMV
-1766 LHLVPQMSSEIIA
+1766 HLYPQMQTERIA
-1779 LSMLQ
+1779 LSIIE
-1784 ALGGVSE
+1784 AISGGGPNA

>member
-1 MPTMKTPFRDRQALK
+1 MNSALRDRQALK
-16 RLRKMEQSASLRIGE
+16 RLRKMEQSVSLRIGE
-31 HITSAFVRPWR
+31 HITKSIVQPWR
-42 FPFLPVTFPLLCL
+42 LPILPLTFPALCL
-55 RIGLERIGWMEQPEQ
+55 RIGLEKAGLISSPES
-70 RVEWARPS
+70 RVEWQREVE
-78 DGHGVLVYVDG
+78 GNGLLVFVDG
-89 FTKQHAKHVRQDLED
+89 YTTMHVSSVKQDLED
-104 MKQLQPGI
+104 IFTLRKDLD
-112 EIVVVCTSSF
+112 IVVVTTARY
-122 QSIFKDAAF
+122 QRIFANTDF
-131 PVFILPEKQ
+131 PVFVLPEKSD
-140 HLPPK
+140 LSG
-145 KFEDWGALLEEQLG
+145 ERIDDWGILLEEQIG
-159 GVSGFFD
+159 GISSFFH
-166 PAMVLVVGPYPH
+166 PSMVLIIGPYPH
-178 RALKNLVRSNP
+178 RSLKNLVRANP
-189 SLNLVLDQ
+189 ALRLIHDQ
-197 RPNKKNRKDSSSSFY
+197 RPRVESKKKYPTQIY
-212 THLSGVI
+212 THLSGVL
-219 RSRLDRNDVPDNV
+219 RSRLDRDDVPDEV
-232 IVHRVGKIGMASW
+232 TVHRVDKIGMASW
-245 LSNVFESIE
+245 LSSVFESIE
-254 ATPENTHA
+254 ATTENTHA
-262 FSVENSNQLIE
+262 FNIETSNQLIE
-273 VSRNAGRDTS
+273 AARNAGRDTS
-283 IISNLIDKLNVEHGI
+283 VISSVIDKLNLEHGI

-361 SVIQFLRNAERLEE
+361 SVIQFLRNAERVEE
-375 ATTYLKYIKDEEWKK
+375 TTTYLKYIKDEEWKK

-401 AQYGIQERDSKAF
+401 AQYGIQGSDSKDF
-414 ESMEPFEIE
+414 ESMEPFEVE

-439 IELSSARG
+439 IELSWAKG
-447 GAKRKTNVLQN
+447 GVKRKTKVLQN
-458 VLKATVEIH
+458 ILKATVGIH
-467 NTLLHELILEYGM
+467 NTLLHELILEYGL
-480 FEHDSVHLARRLN
+480 FEHDSVHLAKRLN

-498 YGNAASAMRALE
+498 YGDSTSAMRALE
-510 LGPIEKLEAEIK
+510 LGPIEKLEAEIQK
-522 KTLTISAKINNTWL
+522 MLTISAKINKTWL
-536 NSIGPLSIKS
+536 NSIGPLSVKS
-546 TIKSKPNTVLYLA
+546 TIKSKPNTILYLA

-573 THGLLTNLSRYNPNI
+573 THGLLTNLSRFNPKI

-613 KFNVDGLIYAYETA
+613 EFTVDGLIYGYEKT

-640 IERASLA
+640 IERAALA
-647 LVERARSTR
+647 LIERARATR

-700 HFLHHAEYEAM
+700 HFLHHADYQAM

-739 GVAKD
+739 GVAED

-760 IEPDEDLRS
+760 IEADEDLRS

-800 LRESH
+800 LREHHSS
-805 PNVYLLLVGDGDT
+805 VYLLLVGDGDT
-818 RNELEALVDQLDIR
+818 RNELEAMVDQLDIR

-839 RVPHDEVNR
+839 RVPHDDVNR
-848 YHSIINIAPFP
+848 YHSIIDIAPFP

-920 VSNPEEMSRL
+920 VSNPDEMSRL
-930 RSSGLDWVKEHR
+930 KDSGLDWVKEHR
-942 DWSKLAS
+942 DWNKLAS
-949 YLNEVHNAM
+949 YLNEVHNAI
-958 FTGDEPPELLGSG
+958 FAGGEPPELLGSG

-981 STMIQGKPNLMV
+981 STVIQGKPNLMV

-1016 WRALLD
+1016 WQALLD
-1022 QHRID
+1022 EHRID

-1033 AWEGNDGTWHHKVGW
+1033 AWEGNDSAWHHKVGW
-1048 YSDEE
+1048 YSEEE
-1053 ITDLKH
+1053 IADLKQ
-1059 LVESCRGRN
+1059 LVEACRDRN

-1085 SKTSAMFDHVFT
+1085 SKTSALFDHVFT

-1133 VMLSDRGGI
+1133 VMFSDRSDI

-1169 HDLVIYDRQSDG
+1169 HGLVIYDRQSDG
-1181 GNPQYVFPERFTS
+1181 GNPQYVFPERFSS

-1255 NTVPMVHS
+1255 NTVPMVYS
-1263 SEQANATLTALM
+1263 SEQATATLDALM
-1275 ADEDFLR
+1275 ADEAFLR
-1282 YTIQATRHI
+1282 YTIQTSRHI

-1305 LNASSLTLQRPHS
+1305 LNASSLTLQRPSS

-1338 FARQELEFTHLV
+1338 FARQEFEFTHLV
-1350 LPSLPTTKA
+1350 LPSAPATKA
-1359 EELLVN
+1359 EELLVH

-1371 LRVSHEPPKPST
+1371 LKVSYEQPEAST
-1383 SPTIHIYEVMAFD
+1383 SPTIHIHKILAFD
-1396 HHGLDALFNEMRSTP
+1396 HRGLDALFSEMHSTP

-1419 SGELLATCNQ
+1419 SGELLATCKQ
-1429 PTSEI
+1429 PSSEI
-1434 EFTLEHHIFT
+1434 EFTLEHYVFT
-1444 STPQK
+1444 STSQK

-1457 TFTEFPST
+1457 TFTEVPST

-1486 GIRVLIDKWDNHNKF
+1486 GIQVLVDKWDNHNKF
-1501 DAEKSRS
+1501 DAEQSRT

-1529 HAVKSG
+1529 HAIEPG
-1535 MPFFVRYHLQE
+1535 MPLFVRYHLQE
-1546 RNYDYL
+1546 RNYEYL

-1570 ETNAREIG
+1570 EANAREIG

-1630 LEHDSRY
+1630 LQHDARY

-1720 AHSLSWDGA
+1720 AHSLRWDGA
-1729 DHIYTKSWLNETIL
+1729 DHIYTKSWLNETIS
-1743 EIAKSIRAQNDK
+1743 EIANSIRAQNNR

-1760 EAEKQS
+1760 EAKKQS

-1779 LSMLQ
+1779 LSILQ

>member
-1 MPTMKTPFRDRQALK
+1 MNSALRDRQALK
-16 RLRKMEQSASLRIGE
+16 RLRKMEQSVSLRIGE
-31 HITSAFVRPWR
+31 HLTRSIVQPWR
-42 FPFLPVTFPLLCL
+42 LPILPLTFSALCL
-55 RIGLERIGWMEQPEQ
+55 RIGLEKTGLISSPES
-70 RVEWARPS
+70 RVEWQREVQGKGLLVFI
-78 DGHGVLVYVDG
+78 DGYTNTHVSSVKQDIEDLVSLR
-89 FTKQHAKHVRQDLED
+89 KDLE
-104 MKQLQPGI
+104 
-112 EIVVVCTSSF
+112 VAVVCTSRY
-122 QSIFKDAAF
+122 QNIFSDADF
-131 PVFILPEKQ
+131 PVFTLPDKSELLGKRID
-140 HLPPK
+140 
-145 KFEDWGALLEEQLG
+145 DWGILLEEQIG
-159 GVSGFFD
+159 GVSSFFQ
-166 PAMVLVVGPYPH
+166 PSMVLIIGPYPH
-178 RALKNLVRSNP
+178 RPLKNLVRANP
-189 SLNLVLDQ
+189 AVRLIHDQ
-197 RPNKKNRKDSSSSFY
+197 RPRVDSKKKYPTQIY
-212 THLSGVI
+212 THLTGVL
-219 RSRLDRNDVPDNV
+219 RSRLDRDNIPDAV
-232 IVHRVGKIGMASW
+232 TVHRVDKIGMASW
-245 LSNVFESIE
+245 LSRVLGSIE
-254 ATPENTHA
+254 TPKENATEFNNEA
-262 FSVENSNQLIE
+262 SYRLIE
-273 VSRNAGRDTS
+273 TSKNAGRDTNKIS
-283 IISNLIDKLNVEHGI
+283 AIINEINLEHGI
-298 EKTHALLMFT
+298 EKTHALLMHT

-336 RTNFEHMLELAE
+336 GTNFEHMLELAE

-361 SVIQFLRNAERLEE
+361 SVIQFLRNAERVEE
-375 ATTYLKYIKDEEWKK
+375 ATGYLKYVKDEEWKK

-401 AQYGIQERDSKAF
+401 AQYGLQGGESKDF
-414 ESMEPFEIE
+414 ESMEPFEVE
-423 AIVRAELEQG
+423 AIVRAELEEG

-439 IELSSARG
+439 IELSWAKG
-447 GAKRKTNVLQN
+447 GIKRKMKVLQN
-458 VLKATVEIH
+458 ILKASVEIH
-467 NTLLHELILEYGM
+467 NPLLHDLVLEFGL
-480 FEHDSVHLARRLN
+480 FEHDSIHLARRLN

-498 YGNAASAMRALE
+498 YGDATSAMRSLE
-510 LGPIEKLEAEIK
+510 LGPIEKLESELK
-522 KTLTISAKINNTWL
+522 KTSNIFTKINKKWLPSIGPISAK
-536 NSIGPLSIKS
+536 S
-546 TIKSKPNTVLYLA
+546 TFKSKPGSVLYLA
-559 HMALPFE
+559 HMSLPFE

-573 THGLLTNLSRYNPNI
+573 THGLLTNLLNFNPKI

-603 RHLSEDDVKP
+603 RHLTEEDVKAQY
-613 KFNVDGLIYAYETA
+613 VIDGLTYTYEQG
-627 VDPGIADADERAY
+627 VDPGIGDSDEVTY
-640 IERASLA
+640 IERAALA
-647 LVERARSTR
+647 LIERARSTR

-700 HFLHHAEYEAM
+700 HFLHHADYEAM

-739 GVAKD
+739 GVPKD

-760 IEPDEDLRS
+760 MKSDEDLRS

-800 LRESH
+800 LRGH
-805 PNVYLLLVGDGDT
+805 HQNIYLLLVGDGDT
-818 RNELEALVDQLDIR
+818 RNQLEALVDQLDIR

-839 RVPHDEVNR
+839 RVPHDDVNR
-848 YHSIINIAPFP
+848 YHSIIDIAPFP

-930 RSSGLDWVKEHR
+930 KDSGLEWVKEHR
-942 DWSKLAS
+942 DWTKLAS
-949 YLNEVHNAM
+949 YLNEVHNAI
-958 FTGDEPPELLGSG
+958 FTGGEPPELLGTG

-981 STMIQGKPNLMV
+981 STVIQGKPNLMV

-1016 WRALLD
+1016 WQGLLD
-1022 QHRID
+1022 EHRID

-1033 AWEGNDGTWHHKVGW
+1033 AWEGNDGAWHHKVGW
-1048 YSDEE
+1048 YSEEE
-1053 ITDLKH
+1053 IADLKQ
-1059 LVESCRGRN
+1059 LVEACRNRN
-1068 IPTVFYNKEDP
+1068 ISTVFYNKEDP

-1085 SKTSAMFDHVFT
+1085 SKTSALFDHVFT

-1103 TRYEALEHSSIQSVD
+1103 MRYEALENSSIQSVD

-1133 VMLSDRGGI
+1133 VRLSDRSDI

-1169 HDLVIYDRQSDG
+1169 HGLVIYDRQSDG
-1181 GNPQYVFPERFTS
+1181 GNPQYVFPGRFTS
-1194 HVRNKLEYHEMLQ
+1194 HVRNKLEYREMLE

-1263 SEQANATLTALM
+1263 SEQANATLAALM
-1275 ADEDFLR
+1275 ADEAFLR
-1282 YTIQATRHI
+1282 YTIQASRHI

-1305 LNASSLTLQRPHS
+1305 LNASSLTLQRPSS
-1318 VADTVIVS
+1318 VADTVIIS

-1350 LPSLPTTKA
+1350 LPSTPSTKA

-1371 LRVSHEPPKPST
+1371 LSISFDKQGVIDAT
-1383 SPTIHIYEVMAFD
+1383 FIVIYNILAFD
-1396 HHGLDALFNEMRSTP
+1396 HLGLETLIAEMNSTP
-1411 HTVHFKSP
+1411 HTVHFRSQN
-1419 SGELLATCNQ
+1419 GELLATCLQSASTN
-1429 PTSEI
+1429 EVD
-1434 EFTLEHHIFT
+1434 LEYFV
-1444 STPQK
+1444 SLQVSK
-1449 LISTITDH
+1449 MSISTISDY
-1457 TFTEFPST
+1457 TFTDVPST

-1475 AMPIVEVLEEM
+1475 AMPIVEVMKEM

-1501 DAEKSRS
+1501 DAEKSRE
-1508 LLEKAD
+1508 LLAQAN

-1529 HAVKSG
+1529 EVIDVG
-1535 MPFFVRYHLQE
+1535 TPLFVRYHLQE
-1546 RNYDYL
+1546 RELEYL
-1552 TNSNQEAISNIA
+1552 NCANQENITHVS
-1564 FVCQHY
+1564 FVCDYYRKHSY
-1570 ETNAREIG
+1570 NIG
-1578 QIDDTTPTSVIPNTM
+1578 QLSQNVPSSVIPNLLERKD
-1593 NIRGKYKRKNDNYSI
+1593 ISKKKNDNFSI

-1613 VPARKRLD
+1613 VPKRKRLD
-1621 LALDLLEEL
+1621 LALDLLEIL
-1630 LEHDSRY
+1630 HKKDPGY
-1637 TLKVVGKN
+1637 QLKIVGKH
-1645 PEEYGWLMKRDDE
+1645 PDEYAWLQNRKDEKR
-1658 REYYQNIRS
+1658 YYDSIKS
-1667 RLESNPLL
+1667 RLSQNPILAS
-1675 KSRVEFLGF
+1675 KIEFLGF
-1684 VDDIREFYSSVGH
+1684 VDDISEFYSSVGH

-1703 FESYH
+1703 FESFH
-1708 LTLADGPLHGAA
+1708 LTLADGPSLGCA
-1720 AHSLSWDGA
+1720 AHTLKWDGSET
-1729 DHIYTKSWLNETIL
+1729 IYNDLWLNNDVEL
-1743 EIAKSIRAQNDK
+1743 MAKRIHELNLCNQTSYHAHQ
-1755 NTTAY
+1755 
-1760 EAEKQS
+1760 Q
-1766 LHLVPQMSSEIIA
+1766 LVHLYSQMQTERIA
-1779 LSMLQ
+1779 LSIIE
-1784 ALGGVSE
+1784 AISGGGSNA